1 MRYPQVAIGFHLVVS
16 IVMVIHAL
24 EDLGAPPYIVLGI
37 FHVYV
42 YHLYNI
48 YIYILYTY
56 VMIHYLLHV
65 HIFYEYP
72 LYMMYP
78 FYTHSIPIGFNTTKT

>member
-48 YIYILYTY
+48 YIYIVYICNDTL
-56 VMIHYLLHV
+56 
-65 HIFYEYP
+65 
-72 LYMMYP
+72 P
-78 FYTHSIPIGFNTTKT
+78 FTRTHSL